1 MVCWVNHTQVPLWVW
16 LMWSP
21 QLLMS
26 LQRGEGPHARA
37 LLIQIA
43 QAFPQAIYYSLRTM
57 VLCLREF
64 AFKVVQ
70 VIAFAP
76 LCAHRLHGQAS
87 LAQAV
92 TQVTVQ
98 ESELHWST
106 WGGIGCCRW
115 NVRAP
120 GVGGGGHFC
129 VMYATCWCM

>member
-1 MVCWVNHTQVPLWVW
+1 MHAQVPLWVW
-16 LMWSP
+16 LIWSP

-70 VIAFAP
+70 VTVAAP
-76 LCAHRLHGQAS
+76 L
-87 LAQAV
+87 AQDLGM
-92 TQVTVQ
+92 VQ
-98 ESELHWST
+98 PLYNT
-106 WGGIGCCRW
+106 
-115 NVRAP
+115 
-120 GVGGGGHFC
+120 
-129 VMYATCWCM
+129 